1 MSSSVSASLANPT
14 PFQLHSLVLD
24 YLCHS
29 CYTRTADA
37 FNRDSTIRH
46 LDADGDEILG
56 HAPDSGEQLPCE
68 DERPS
73 NSAERFETRLS
84 QVKLRQEIRTHIL
97 SGRVDE
103 AIVLLNANFPSVL
116 SEDIMVPVSQ
126 PEPRI
131 SINNMDYVSST
142 STEPAHL
149 LLNLRILAFSEACRT
164 MPLEYPPKPG
174 STPAETTSRPFEM
187 HAVVPDGHPD
197 NNVQQMALLLR
208 AQKLL
213 AQSNTLPNP
222 ADRATYLEELKNVAG
237 LLAYKVPEKS
247 SVAKYLTLERREAVA
262 DQINRAILKR
272 TGLPLISSIELVT
285 RYTHLLWQAANQH
298 GVKARPGA
306 VLPPRSSKS
315 SSTETDD
322 AVVPPF
328 DLQHFLGLK
337 P

>member
-1 MSSSVSASLANPT
+1 MSSSVSASSLANPT
-14 PFQLHSLVLD
+14 TFQLHSLVLD

-29 CYTRTADA
+29 CYTRTASA
-37 FNRDSTIRH
+37 FNRDSTIRL

-56 HAPDSGEQLPCE
+56 HPPDSYEQH
-68 DERPS
+68 DSQAERPS
-73 NSAERFETRLS
+73 SSAEDFEILLN

-97 SGRVDE
+97 SGRVDD
-103 AIVLLNANFPSVL
+103 AIVLLNAKFPSVL
-116 SEDIMVPVSQ
+116 SENNMVTQ
-126 PEPRI
+126 PDEPRI
-131 SINNMDYVSST
+131 TANNMDYVSST

-164 MPLEYPPKPG
+164 IPLEYPPKSGPMPTDTA
-174 STPAETTSRPFEM
+174 SPPPFEIPS
-187 HAVVPDGHPD
+187 ATPDRYAD
-197 NNVQQMALLLR
+197 NNGQQMALLLR

-213 AQSNTLPNP
+213 VQLNTLPNA

-237 LLAYKVPEKS
+237 LLAYKIPEES

-272 TGLPLISSIELVT
+272 TGLPLVSSVELMT

-306 VLPPRSSKS
+306 VSPARSGKL

-322 AVVPPF
+322 IVPPF
-328 DLQHFLGLK
+328 DLHQFLG